1 MKTMMFLAV
10 LTTAA
15 ISTTGCTPQAT
26 PPSAQAP
33 QRVASGPTSGY
44 VIVQDTPYFKNG
56 PAQPMPADGTLR
68 GGTYVIVG
76 KKIGSYT
83 LVHTADGVAGYVKT
97 SDIAAVPTR

>member
-1 MKTMMFLAV
+1 MKTMFRAMLI
-10 LTTAA
+10 TAA
-15 ISTTGCTPQAT
+15 IGATACTPQSS

-44 VIVQDTPYFKNG
+44 VILQDTPYFKNG

-68 GGTYVIVG
+68 GGTYVTVG

-83 LVHTADGVAGYVKT
+83 LVHTADGTAGYVKT
-97 SDIAAVPTR
+97 SDIATVAPR